1 METKNNNVKTSHLSD
16 DELLSHS
23 LMYQIVFL
31 LRTIAAQ
38 CHMLVP
44 KQLNAIIKRWVGHG
58 LCEVTALP
66 SKLSC
71 PITGKTFLNKDV
83 YKDHYQKNKKKI
95 KKEKKKNNGKKPA
108 PPTDLPK
115 FPDVD
120 WTAFLKADNHHK
132 NVINEVR
139 RSRIGPHIKSS
150 TMWHFSTGALKRIDM
165 DVRPEHCARYA
176 SYSGKTLFDVAG
188 RNLREVICHGT
199 NYDQLMALIAWYAI
213 GETSDHNGWCT
224 GVQQKPSVR
233 EIRACSIGDTEYNHP
248 VETKAWPVMGNMWGQ
263 CHVNALRLLLSEG
276 KGSICVGYH
285 AVRVPCLSFYTIL
298 LETHSVYYDGKTYWD
313 ATNTGDEMTS
323 DTGLFIPLVM
333 IDKDGN
339 QTNANNRYRTKHSFM
354 KCQIL
359 KSYNDQMPLARE
371 VDRLNT
377 QMEDYDGSTDNSVM
391 MEIAEKRDKMNTKL
405 KRETEFFYK
414 AMLGFDD
421 VSEIRYMCRDMCDQA
436 PWLTNP
442 MLIDSTPGM
451 MGRPGLTPISLINVS
466 VRPSPVHG
474 RGLFADKSF
483 KAGNVVFQEHSEGG
497 TLISAPAHISLTEL
511 GGVQNNC
518 SFVWSL
524 LMGGHAVNGWIANL
538 CTNPRIVEHMTPKDH
553 ELIEYLVD
561 AQTEGRSPEQIEM
574 FRGRLME
581 CFNRLEC
588 NQFTVDVPGS
598 VPPLNVMTY
607 VGDKCSKLNHSD
619 EPNCR
624 MQSKFIGTELMFV
637 QAIALRDIIAG
648 EELFIDYGDEYK
660 QKMFE
665 EKKEEEEEVKE
676 VDTLPTIPI
685 SRAEEVAARLGGGLN
700 IAAAAS
706 IAMEEW
712 CPHCQSLEHPMTKC
726 PKSKYG
732 QYHLDIFNRAKAN
745 ENHVSN
751 ERSESKFKVG
761 DAALLRDSAYR
772 SMTSVEVLEVVY
784 KEKEQQW
791 CYKIKTNRIGDGE
804 KEEWANEEALI
815 VDRSKVKEEASWDS
829 LAKQFQRTTLGQHVA
844 GDGSMKRFA
853 RIATMSGV
861 SPAKVLF
868 QDMVTVITKTMTNI
882 RNIELLQRPSDLM
895 TEVGIE
901 SYIASCVREK
911 FGEKKEKEVK
921 LDSNKEK
928 MDQLNLHST
937 TCLGAGPTSKSYLF
951 DIKQGK
957 KPEVKPQSM
966 PTVPISQAEEIA
978 ERFGGG
984 LNIAAIASIAIEEW
998 CPHCEGLEH
1007 PMTKCPKTG
1016 RYHLD
1021 IFKANKNHVS
1031 NGRSGDDHKR
1041 QELEQ
1046 TSEATGN
1053 NQIEFAEAVSRAFDE
1068 VRAYGL
1074 ECTVDRICEATRKKF
1089 GKSALIKE
1097 DVEYIT
1103 VEVNKQTATSEL
1115 KRVVTEVLKCP
1126 SGPDPEFFHL
1136 PDICNNVCAFI
1147 NRELI
1152 AEEIELVNQM
1162 MHLYKR
1168 LKCLKS
1174 GENEKGI
1181 LELGITRIQ
1190 EATKALEARRARSS
1204 SNRAALRNQ
1213 LNICLASRGRPTLDE
1228 EEGDERVKK
1237 RKRYSEPKPRKS
1249 GPAKVKLPNYYVLK
1263 EDGITSKEVVE
1274 HNQKKLIAF
1283 FMVWVQFLEYADKEE
1298 EADEIIN
1305 LAHAMGDKMVM
1316 SPVNWGLAERM
1327 AEELIK
1333 EKKNG
1338 EQLWSWASD
1347 DFVSSLS
1354 GKALY
1359 ASYENTFVESP
1370 DPKRHWEKWEA
1381 IAHHENLVDTR
1392 IKELR
1397 QNWDSDEQKACYED
1411 VIEAENESHPEWR
1424 KEIDEDVRVIGV
1436 RQEYTLLNGQTLH
1449 LENAVKLSGLLRIW
1463 AGISGLPK
1471 KTVDVTLSIKIM
1483 DMEMAMGFT
1492 DVHRDRAVAIVDEAF
1507 DNISGG
1513 VKMMN
1518 FVEREEIF
1526 LRLGAYYDTF
1536 MNISDDAVENFIT
1549 DYTNNFRSCRAYE
1562 WMIVILRQ
1570 EITQNF
1576 CCEMEKESFADRIK
1590 ELDEQDS
1597 EWRDRVNGDWRIK
1610 SARGETDDPE

>member
-1 METKNNNVKTSHLSD
+1 MESKNNNVKTSHLSE

-23 LMYQIVFL
+23 LMYQVVFL
-31 LRTIAAQ
+31 LRTIASQ

-44 KQLNAIIKRWVGHG
+44 QRLNAIIKRWVGHG

-83 YKDHYQKNKKKI
+83 YKDHYQKNKKQI
-95 KKEKKKNNGKKPA
+95 KKEKKKNKGKKPA

-132 NVINEVR
+132 NVIEEVQK
-139 RSRIGPHIKSS
+139 SRVES
-150 TMWHFSTGALKRIDM
+150 TIWHFSTGALKRIDM

-176 SYSGKTLFDVAG
+176 SYSGKDIFDVAG
-188 RNLREVICHGT
+188 RNIREVICHGT
-199 NYDQLMALIAWYAI
+199 KYDQLMALIAWYAV
-213 GETSDHNGWCT
+213 GETSKHNGWCT
-224 GVQQKPSVR
+224 GLQQKPSVR

-263 CHVNALRLLLSEG
+263 CHINALRLLLSEG
-276 KGSICVGYH
+276 KGFVCVGYH
-285 AVRVPCLSFYTIL
+285 AVRVPCLSFYTIM
-298 LETHSVYYDGKTYWD
+298 LEAHSVYYDGKTYWD

-339 QTNANNRYRTKHSFM
+339 QTNTNNRYRTKHSFV

-359 KSYNDQMPLARE
+359 KSYNDQIPITRE
-371 VDRLNT
+371 VVRLNSKM
-377 QMEDYDGSTDNSVM
+377 QQYDGSTDNSVM

-414 AMLGFDD
+414 AMLEFDD
-421 VSEIRYMCRDMCDQA
+421 VAEIRYMCRDMCDQA
-436 PWLTNP
+436 PWLNNP

-451 MGRPGLTPISLINVS
+451 MGRPGLTPISLMNVS

-483 KAGNVVFQEHSEGG
+483 KAGNVAFQEHSEGG

-637 QAIALRDIIAG
+637 QAIALRDIMPG

-700 IAAAAS
+700 VAAVAS

-726 PKSKYG
+726 PKYKYG
-732 QYHLDIFNRAKAN
+732 EYHLNIFNRA
-745 ENHVSN
+745 
-751 ERSESKFKVG
+751 
-761 DAALLRDSAYR
+761 
-772 SMTSVEVLEVVY
+772 
-784 KEKEQQW
+784 
-791 CYKIKTNRIGDGE
+791 
-804 KEEWANEEALI
+804 
-815 VDRSKVKEEASWDS
+815 
-829 LAKQFQRTTLGQHVA
+829 
-844 GDGSMKRFA
+844 
-853 RIATMSGV
+853 
-861 SPAKVLF
+861 
-868 QDMVTVITKTMTNI
+868 
-882 RNIELLQRPSDLM
+882 
-895 TEVGIE
+895 
-901 SYIASCVREK
+901 
-911 FGEKKEKEVK
+911 
-921 LDSNKEK
+921 
-928 MDQLNLHST
+928 
-937 TCLGAGPTSKSYLF
+937 
-951 DIKQGK
+951 
-957 KPEVKPQSM
+957 
-966 PTVPISQAEEIA
+966 
-978 ERFGGG
+978 
-984 LNIAAIASIAIEEW
+984 
-998 CPHCEGLEH
+998 
-1007 PMTKCPKTG
+1007 
-1016 RYHLD
+1016 
-1021 IFKANKNHVS
+1021 KANKNHVS

-1053 NQIEFAEAVSRAFDE
+1053 NQIAFKEVVSRAFDE
-1068 VRAYGL
+1068 ARAYGL
-1074 ECTVDRICEATRKKF
+1074 ECTLRRIILRTRNHLDNRELQK
-1089 GKSALIKE
+1089 
-1097 DVEYIT
+1097 VEYMYISS
-1103 VEVNKQTATSEL
+1103 EVNKETATSEL
-1115 KRVVTEVLKCP
+1115 KGIVTDVLKCP
-1126 SGPDPEFFHL
+1126 SGPDPNLFNL
-1136 PDICNNVCAFI
+1136 PDICGCVCAFI
-1147 NRELI
+1147 NRELN
-1152 AEEIELVNQM
+1152 AEEIQLVDQM

-1174 GENEKGI
+1174 GENEKVI
-1181 LELGITRIQ
+1181 LEMGITRIQ
-1190 EATKALEARRARSS
+1190 EATKALEERRAQSS
-1204 SNRAALRNQ
+1204 SNRTALRNQ
-1213 LNICLASRGRPTLDE
+1213 LNICLANRGMPTLDE
-1228 EEGDERVKK
+1228 EEEPAKK
-1237 RKRYSEPKPRKS
+1237 RKRYSNAVPRKS
-1249 GPAKVKLPNYYVLK
+1249 GPAKVKIPNTYALK
-1263 EDGITSKEVVE
+1263 WEDEKDKMLVE

-1283 FMVWVQFLEYADKEE
+1283 FTVWVQLLEYADKEE
-1298 EADEIIN
+1298 EAEEIEN

-1327 AEELIK
+1327 AEELME

-1381 IAHHENLVDTR
+1381 IAQHENLVDTR

-1397 QNWDSDEQKACYED
+1397 QNWDSDEQKACYEE

-1424 KEIDEDVRVIGV
+1424 KEIDEDERVIKA

-1449 LENAVKLSGLLRIW
+1449 LENAVKLIGLMRIW
-1463 AGISGLPK
+1463 ARILGLPE
-1471 KTVDVTLSIKIM
+1471 KTVDVTLSIKIR

-1492 DVHRDRAVAIVDEAF
+1492 DAHRTRAIGIADEAF

-1526 LRLGAYYDTF
+1526 LRLGTYYDTF

-1549 DYTNNFRSCRAYE
+1549 DYTNNFRMCRLYE

-1576 CCEMEKESFADRIK
+1576 CCETEKESFADRIK

>member
-1 METKNNNVKTSHLSD
+1 MESKNNNVKTSHLSE

-23 LMYQIVFL
+23 LMYQVVFL
-31 LRTIAAQ
+31 LRTIASQ

-44 KQLNAIIKRWVGHG
+44 QRLNAIIKRWVGHG

-224 GVQQKPSVR
+224 GFQQKPSVR

-339 QTNANNRYRTKHSFM
+339 QTNANNRYRTKHSYVQ
-354 KCQIL
+354 CQIM
-359 KSYNDQMPLARE
+359 KSYNEQIKFAGE

-377 QMEDYDGSTDNSVM
+377 QMEDYDGSTENSVM
-391 MEIAEKRDKMNTKL
+391 MEIAEKRDKMKTKL

-414 AMLGFDD
+414 AMLEFDD
-421 VSEIRYMCRDMCDQA
+421 VAKIRYMCRDICDQA
-436 PWLTNP
+436 PWLNNP

-553 ELIEYLVD
+553 EIIEYLVD

-619 EPNCR
+619 EPNCS

-637 QAIALRDIIAG
+637 QAIALRDIMPG

-665 EKKEEEEEVKE
+665 EKKEEASWDSLAEQFQRTAEAQNIDLDGSMKRFARIATMSGVSPAKVLFEDMVTVITETMTNIRNMELLQRPSDLMTKVGIESYIASVVRDKFGEKKEEEEEVKE

-700 IAAAAS
+700 VAAVAS

-726 PKSKYG
+726 PKYKYG
-732 QYHLDIFNRAKAN
+732 EYHLNIFNRAKAN
-745 ENHVSN
+745 KNHVSN
-751 ERSESKFKVG
+751 GRSESKFIVG

-791 CYKIKTNRIGDGE
+791 CYKIKTNRIGEGE

-815 VDRSKVKEEASWDS
+815 VDRS
-829 LAKQFQRTTLGQHVA
+829 
-844 GDGSMKRFA
+844 
-853 RIATMSGV
+853 
-861 SPAKVLF
+861 
-868 QDMVTVITKTMTNI
+868 
-882 RNIELLQRPSDLM
+882 
-895 TEVGIE
+895 
-901 SYIASCVREK
+901 
-911 FGEKKEKEVK
+911 
-921 LDSNKEK
+921 
-928 MDQLNLHST
+928 
-937 TCLGAGPTSKSYLF
+937 
-951 DIKQGK
+951 
-957 KPEVKPQSM
+957 
-966 PTVPISQAEEIA
+966 
-978 ERFGGG
+978 
-984 LNIAAIASIAIEEW
+984 
-998 CPHCEGLEH
+998 
-1007 PMTKCPKTG
+1007 
-1016 RYHLD
+1016 
-1021 IFKANKNHVS
+1021 KANKNHVS

-1053 NQIEFAEAVSRAFDE
+1053 NQIEFAEAVSRAFDRA
-1068 VRAYGL
+1068 RAYGL
-1074 ECTVDRICEATRKKF
+1074 ECTLRRIILYTRNQLDNRQLQK
-1089 GKSALIKE
+1089 GEVLLIE
-1097 DVEYIT
+1097 
-1103 VEVNKQTATSEL
+1103 VEVKNKTAISEL
-1115 KRVVTEVLKCP
+1115 KDIVTEVLKCP
-1126 SGPDPEFFHL
+1126 SGPDPNLFQL
-1136 PDICNNVCAFI
+1136 PDICGNVCAFI

-1152 AEEIELVNQM
+1152 AEEIKLVNQM
-1162 MHLYKR
+1162 MLLYKK

-1174 GENEKGI
+1174 GENEDGI

-1190 EATKALEARRARSS
+1190 EATKALRERRAQSS

-1213 LNICLASRGRPTLDE
+1213 LNICLRNRGSVGNRGSVVNRGSVGRRGRPTLDE
-1228 EEGDERVKK
+1228 EEEPTQK
-1237 RKRYSEPKPRKS
+1237 RKRYSIAIPRKS
-1249 GPAKVKLPNYYVLK
+1249 APAKVKIPNTYALK
-1263 EDGITSKEVVE
+1263 WEDEKDKMLVE
-1274 HNQKKLIAF
+1274 RNQKKLIAF
-1283 FMVWVQFLEYADKEE
+1283 FMVWVQLLEYADKEE
-1298 EADEIIN
+1298 EAEEISN

-1327 AEELIK
+1327 SEELME
-1333 EKKNG
+1333 EKTG

-1381 IAHHENLVDTR
+1381 ISQHENLVDTR

-1397 QNWDSDEQKACYED
+1397 QNWDNPQQKECYAD
-1411 VIEAENESHPEWR
+1411 IIEAENESHPEWR
-1424 KEIDEDVRVIGV
+1424 KEIDEDVRVIGA

-1449 LENAVKLSGLLRIW
+1449 LENAVKLIGLLRIW
-1463 AGISGLPK
+1463 ARILGLPE

-1483 DMEMAMGFT
+1483 DMEMAMDFT
-1492 DVHRDRAVAIVDEAF
+1492 DAHRDRAVAVADEAF

-1576 CCEMEKESFADRIK
+1576 CCETEKETFADRIK